1 MATSKG
7 GIKSAAKKKTP
18 SIKQGPTVGKTVKA
32 AAKAVT
38 TRAKKIAGTSK
49 KKSATAPRGTK
60 KTMAKKSL
68 SMK

>member
-18 SIKQGPTVGKTVKA
+18 SIKKGTTVRKALTA

-38 TRAKKIAGTSK
+38 TRAKKVAGTSR
-49 KKSATAPRGTK
+49 KKSPK
-60 KTMAKKSL
+60 KSMAKKSL
-68 SMK
+68 TMK